1 MTQLLTSQTQ
11 RHHPWHSP
19 ILFCSWACHRPWP
32 TYFQLILSYLY
43 MEFQAS
49 PRSRGSSCSTTR
61 STQAPM
67 ARMQNPKAKDMLKI
81 KVMKEFLKKRNA
93 SNQNLIRE
101 HFQIGRQINQ
111 TMVPEEAAV
120 MIQAPLQDISDQVRD
135 VPDQPLPTPRTTTRT
150 PPIPVITVIQ
160 STGELLQNCIIDYV
174 LYLQLHPVYLHPM
187 HHWWQFPTTIYI
199 LGLHRSPCL
208 SLLVPWSAPLWPPV
222 WSTSWETKWLT
233 MLPIP
238 PPFQQESEEFPPDY
252 SILILWVPKIPQ
264 FWQVH
269 PPSWTLWR
277 RLRQLLPHGIRKA
290 PPMERQWTRLWL
302 TLCFILFCHLGPRTD
317 AWLPIPHPARQPCQ
331 LPGTYKDT
339 PDFINSGY
347 TIDEWLLTDHV
358 QICQRYSG
366 NIEKFTRYNHNQ
378 ILDTWK
384 ISFGNNQ
391 AISPARITCIPWDTL
406 AASSAIMAIDRIDES
421 LLPYIA
427 ENFKDGFMEMI
438 IAI

>member
-1 MTQLLTSQTQ
+1 MLNNQ
-11 RHHPWHSP
+11 
-19 ILFCSWACHRPWP
+19 
-32 TYFQLILSYLY
+32 
-43 MEFQAS
+43 
-49 PRSRGSSCSTTR
+49 
-61 STQAPM
+61 TQAPM

-81 KVMKEFLKKRNA
+81 KVMKEFGKFLKKRNA
-93 SNQNLIRE
+93 SNQNLRRE
-101 HFQIGRQINQ
+101 HLQIDRQINQ

-160 STGELLQNCIIDYV
+160 PTGNCIIDYV

-187 HHWWQFPTTIYI
+187 HHWWQFSTTIYI

-238 PPFQQESEEFPPDY
+238 PPFHQESEEFPPGY

-269 PPSWTLWR
+269 PPSWI
-277 RLRQLLPHGIRKA
+277 IRKA

-302 TLCFILFCHLGPRTD
+302 
-317 AWLPIPHPARQPCQ
+317 
-331 LPGTYKDT
+331 
-339 PDFINSGY
+339 
-347 TIDEWLLTDHV
+347 
-358 QICQRYSG
+358 
-366 NIEKFTRYNHNQ
+366 
-378 ILDTWK
+378 WK